1 MPKALR
7 VALTGGIGSGKST
20 VSSIFQALG
29 VPIVDAD
36 VISRTL
42 VKSGR
47 PCLNAIIDE
56 FGEDLLDTRGEID
69 RNKLRTIIFND
80 PKAKRKLEDILH
92 PAIYQEIERE
102 VSNIDYPYCLVAI
115 PLLIE
120 TQATD
125 RFDRIL
131 LVDVPEKMQLTRA
144 SERDKTSRKFIS
156 EIIKNQASREQRL
169 KHADDIIDNS
179 VKIEELNDVV
189 EKLHNQYL
197 KLSETNK
204 IL

>member
-1 MPKALR
+1 MPKTLR

-29 VPIVDAD
+29 VPIIDAD
-36 VISRTL
+36 VISRSI
-42 VKSGR
+42 VQPGK

-56 FGEDLLDTRGEID
+56 FGEELLNTRDELD

-80 PKAKRKLEDILH
+80 SEAKRKLEDILH
-92 PAIYQEIERE
+92 PAIYQEIDRQ
-102 VSNIDYPYCLVAI
+102 VSNIDYPYCLIAI

-125 RFDRIL
+125 KFGRIL
-131 LVDVPEKMQLTRA
+131 LVDVPEEIQLTRA
-144 SERDKTSRKFIS
+144 SERDKTSIRSIS
-156 EIIKNQASREQRL
+156 EIINKQASREQRL
-169 KHADDIIDNS
+169 KYADDIIDNS

-197 KLSETNK
+197 KLSGLNK
-204 IL
+204 T